1 MIKFLAILALLG
13 VAGAMLYVRLTPSD
27 PAEWHVDPRT
37 AAKPDSPNSWLIRSV
52 GGDAPAP
59 EFALGPAELA
69 EVVDGVIL
77 AQPRT
82 QRIAGSPEDGHITYV
97 TRTQWMGYPD
107 YVSVRVYPTATGA
120 SLAVF
125 SRSRFGHSDL
135 GVNRKRLEEWMAA
148 IEAAVRDREAEDG

>member
-1 MIKFLAILALLG
+1 MIKLLAILALLG
-13 VAGAMLYVRLTPSD
+13 VAGMMLYIRLAPAD
-27 PAEWHVDPRT
+27 PGDWHVDPRT
-37 AAKPDSPNSWLIRSV
+37 AARPASPNSWLIRSV

-59 EFALGPAELA
+59 DFALGPAELA
-69 EVVDGVIL
+69 EIVDSVIL

-82 QRIAGSPEDGHITYV
+82 RPLAGSVDDGHITYV
-97 TRTQWMGYPD
+97 TRTPLMGYPD

-148 IEAAVRDREAEDG
+148 IEAAVRDREAENG

>member
-1 MIKFLAILALLG
+1 MIKLLAVLALLG
-13 VAGAMLYVRLTPSD
+13 IAAAMLYVRLTPAD
-27 PAEWHVDPRT
+27 PADWHVDPRT
-37 AAKPDSPNSWLIRSV
+37 AAKPDSPNNWIIRSV

-59 EFALGPAELA
+59 DFALGPAELA
-69 EVVDGVIL
+69 EVVDAVIL

-82 QRIAGSPEDGHITYV
+82 RRLAGSVDDGHITYV
-97 TRTQWMGYPD
+97 TRTQLMGYPD

-125 SRSRFGHSDL
+125 SRSRFGHSDM

-148 IEAAVRDREAEDG
+148 IEAAVRDREAENG

>member
-1 MIKFLAILALLG
+1 MIKLLAILALLALAG
-13 VAGAMLYVRLTPSD
+13 VMLYVRLAPSD
-27 PAEWHVDPRT
+27 PAEWHVDPRA

-59 EFALGPAELA
+59 EFAISPAELA
-69 EVVDGVIL
+69 EVVDAVIL

-82 QRIAGSPEDGHITYV
+82 QRLAGSVEDGHVTYV

-107 YVSVRVYPTATGA
+107 YVSVRVYATATGS

-125 SRSRFGHSDL
+125 SRSRFGQSDL

-148 IEAAVRDREAEDG
+148 IDAAVRDREAENG